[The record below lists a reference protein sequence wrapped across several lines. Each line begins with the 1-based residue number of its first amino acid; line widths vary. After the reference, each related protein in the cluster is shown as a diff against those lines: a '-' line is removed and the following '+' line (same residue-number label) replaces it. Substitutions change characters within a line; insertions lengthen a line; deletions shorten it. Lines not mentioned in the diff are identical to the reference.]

1 MKRAS
6 SIFMVA
12 VVSLSCLNP
21 SLARKPGIQVSTV
34 TLYSVHKHRGEQRNF
49 CFNFQRGPNKSLRA
63 DCDLKYGLLYAGDE
77 LDWLESS
84 TARDD
89 RSVIKDLGDYSWTAE
104 FTVPVV
110 RPLPKLKPGT
120 ERSFTVDTSGADG
133 ADGAA
138 GAPGAPGKPGADGDG
153 VVRAQEI
160 PVTPSASKIL
170 ATPARPKND
179 GKPKIDSV
187 WVKAVG
193 GHLYVIHVIDDTRD
207 FYALFRVEEL
217 QRGDSCTISW
227 KLIPEPVNQSGNNA
241 LR

>member
-6 SIFMVA
+6 SILMGA

-21 SLARKPGIQVSTV
+21 SLARKPVIQVSTV
-34 TLYSVHKHRGEQRNF
+34 TLYSVHKHRGEQRNL
-49 CFNFQRGPNKSLRA
+49 CFNFQRGPSKSLRA

-77 LDWLESS
+77 LDWFESS

-110 RPLPKLKPGT
+110 KPLPKLKPGT
-120 ERSFTVDTSGADG
+120 QRSFTVDTSGADG
-133 ADGAA
+133 ADGA
-138 GAPGAPGKPGADGDG
+138 PGAPGKSGADGDG
-153 VVRAQEI
+153 VVRTQKI
-160 PVTPSASKIL
+160 PVTPSASMIP
-170 ATPARPKND
+170 TVPARPKND

-187 WVKAVG
+187 WVKAVS
-193 GHLYVIHVIDDTRD
+193 GHLYVIHVVDDTRD

-227 KLIPEPVNQSGNNA
+227 KLIPEPVNQFGNA